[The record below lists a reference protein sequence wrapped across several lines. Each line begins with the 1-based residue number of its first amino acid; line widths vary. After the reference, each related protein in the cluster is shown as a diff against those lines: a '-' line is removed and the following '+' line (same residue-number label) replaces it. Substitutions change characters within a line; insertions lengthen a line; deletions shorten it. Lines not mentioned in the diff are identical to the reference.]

1 MNHFSIDDIRVL
13 HVDDD
18 PGFAEIVSEFLE
30 REDDAF
36 SVETATSVD
45 DALVML
51 QDTQVDCVVSDYD
64 MPQKD
69 GLDFLELVRDDY
81 PDLPFLLFTGK
92 GSEEIASRAIS
103 AGVTD
108 YLQKEA
114 GTEQYTVLANRI
126 RNAVRSARAETA
138 VQRTED
144 RYHNLVDTAPIPILL
159 FDRDWKALYA
169 NEAAIAFLDA
179 DSFTE
184 IAGKKASDF
193 LHPDERD
200 AARKRFQRLMREGV
214 SVPEQEYRVMTAE
227 GEVKTATI
235 ATAPGYYRGEQ
246 VAQAMVYR

>member
-1 MNHFSIDDIRVL
+1 MDHFSIDNIRVL

-18 PGFAEIVSEFLE
+18 SGFADIVSEFLE

-45 DALVML
+45 DALTVL
-51 QDTQVDCVVSDYD
+51 QDARVDCVVSDYD

-81 PDLPFLLFTGK
+81 PGLPFLLFTGK

-108 YLQKEA
+108 YLQKGT
-114 GTEQYTVLANRI
+114 GTEQYTVLANRV
-126 RNAVRSARAETA
+126 RNAVRSSRAETA
-138 VQRTED
+138 VRRTED

-159 FDRDWKALYA
+159 FDHNWEALYA
-169 NEAAIAFLDA
+169 NEAAVAFLDT

-193 LHPDERD
+193 LHPDDRE
-200 AARKRFQRLMREGV
+200 AARKRFQRLMREDI
-214 SVPEQEYRVMTAE
+214 SVPEREYRVVTVE
-227 GEVKTATI
+227 GETKTATV
-235 ATAPGYYRGEQ
+235 ATAPGYYRGEK
-246 VAQAMVYR
+246 VAQAMLYR